1 MAKSEHRTKIVVSK
15 DEPCVISGPIPLDM
29 RIITPNKDGLSW
41 DWKKAKEFDTK
52 KSEYSLCRCGQSK
65 PFCDGSHASIKFMD
79 GLVTFVRDV

>member
-1 MAKSEHRTKIVVSK
+1 
-15 DEPCVISGPIPLDM
+15 DM
-29 RIITPNKDGLSW
+29 QIITPNKDGLSW